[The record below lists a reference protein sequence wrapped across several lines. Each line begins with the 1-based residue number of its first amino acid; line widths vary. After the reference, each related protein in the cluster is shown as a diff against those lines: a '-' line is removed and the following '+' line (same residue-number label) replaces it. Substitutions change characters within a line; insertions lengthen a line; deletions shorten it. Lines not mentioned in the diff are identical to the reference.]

1 MPNWCSNTI
10 DISGDQETLKN
21 LKEFV
26 GRPIKRTIEGTVEEI
41 ANPIFS
47 LYNIVA
53 PTKDAESRMGDAF
66 KSQGD
71 EDWYHNHINTWG
83 TKWDVCGE
91 DSCWFSESD
100 GSLSYTF
107 DSAWSP
113 PDLAIARLAEIF
125 PTLFI
130 EHKYN
135 ETGMGFWGITTYK
148 DGEQFS
154 EDGGEIDHA
163 CWAEMGEECPCVE
176 DPEECSYYSDCPNY
190 KEDEDEEME
199 AEVSA

>member
-10 DISGDQETLKN
+10 TISGDDKTVKDLKA
-21 LKEFV
+21 FV
-26 GRPIKRTIEGTVEEI
+26 GRPIKRTVGDTVEEM

-47 LYNIVA
+47 LYNITA
-53 PTKDAESRMGDAF
+53 PTKDAEPLMGLT
-66 KSQGD
+66 KSSGD
-71 EDWYHNHINTWG
+71 DDWYHNQINTWG
-83 TKWDVCGE
+83 TKWDVAGE
-91 DSCWFSESD
+91 DSVYFSESE
-100 GSLSYTF
+100 GSISYSF

-113 PDLAIARLAEIF
+113 PDGAISRLAEIF
-125 PTLFI
+125 PTLCI

-135 ETGMGFWGITTYK
+135 ETGMCFWGIVIYQN
-148 DGEQFS
+148 GELFS

-190 KEDEDEEME
+190 KEDTEEE
-199 AEVSA
+199 VEVSA